1 MGAARNMSSE
11 RGKSCERSSL
21 LLFCLLFFCIAFSS
35 VYHRPIVE
43 EGRIEKWDSLMFL
56 HSPALLLTA
65 DVEKWQF
72 GNRIHHLMRS
82 FHPSTINIAEGSIFR
97 PPGEKILEKF
107 LGPILRAP
115 PSSIPVGQAK
125 GRPFLILVAP

>member
-1 MGAARNMSSE
+1 MDGRENHGKAPLCADQGPTFPDLRILCRIRTSE

-21 LLFCLLFFCIAFSS
+21 LLFCLLFFGTALSS

-65 DVEKWQF
+65 DVEDC
-72 GNRIHHLMRS
+72 R
-82 FHPSTINIAEGSIFR
+82 
-97 PPGEKILEKF
+97 LEI
-107 LGPILRAP
+107 GYII
-115 PSSIPVGQAK
+115 S
-125 GRPFLILVAP
+125 